1 MRTFGRACRGKG
13 KVYVSLVR
21 DTEKQVLCVG
31 SKVVSL
37 ALSAQMHLQSDASLH
52 PEQKGDLE
60 DKLKEAIETHQAIEK
75 QSRRLVNGKSLPH
88 CKIVNAYDVTIA
100 PIKKGKSNCATQFG
114 KKPGIIAEMGSG
126 FIFGL
131 HLPQG
136 NPDDASY
143 VMPLIDKVD
152 AAIDRLTWTYPRRRP
167 SIRSLAGDLGMND
180 PKVREK
186 LHNKGITTVGIP
198 NTIEPIPKV
207 PTPSMIQ
214 AILNTPILNENQN
227 ATQIKIAYACGYSRT
242 FVESLINSLICRGAT
257 HIKYKGHRGAMIQI
271 GMAIIAA
278 NATTLVRIKQD
289 RLSKRTQKCRR
300 WFRLKPLNYNENSDP
315 HE

>member
-13 KVYVSLVR
+13 KVYVKLVR
-21 DTEKQVLCVG
+21 NTEKHLLSVG
-31 SKVVSL
+31 SKVIPL
-37 ALSAQMHLQSDASLH
+37 ALSVQMRLQNDTSLEA
-52 PEQKGDLE
+52 EQKGGLE
-60 DKLKEAIETHQAIEK
+60 DQLKEAIEAHQAIEK

-100 PIKKGKSNCATQFG
+100 PIKKGKSNCPTQFG

-152 AAIDRLTWTYPRRRP
+152 TAIDKLTWTHPRRRP
-167 SIRSLAGDLGMND
+167 SIYSLAGDLGMND
-180 PKVREK
+180 PKVRDK

-207 PTPSMIQ
+207 PTPEMIQ

-227 ATQIKIAYACGYSRT
+227 ATQIKIAYACGYSRP

-271 GMAIIAA
+271 GMAIITA

-289 RLSKRTQKCRR
+289 RLSKRAKRCRR
-300 WFRLKPLNYNENSDP
+300 MFRLKPPNSNENNDSN
-315 HE
+315 E

>member
-13 KVYVSLVR
+13 KVYVRLVR
-21 DTEKQVLCVG
+21 DTEKQVLSVG
-31 SKVVSL
+31 SKVVPL
-37 ALSAQMHLQSDASLH
+37 ALSVQRRLQSEASLE
-52 PEQKGDLE
+52 PEQKAGLE
-60 DKLKEAIETHQAIEK
+60 DKLKEAIEAHQAIEK
-75 QSRRLVNGKSLPH
+75 QSRRLVHGKPLPH

-114 KKPGIIAEMGSG
+114 KKPGIVAEMGSG

-131 HLPQG
+131 HLPPG

-152 AAIDRLTWTYPRRRP
+152 TALDRRTWTHPRRRP

-180 PKVREK
+180 PGVREK
-186 LHNKGITTVGIP
+186 LHKKGISTVGIP
-198 NTIEPIPKV
+198 TTIEPIPQV
-207 PTPSMIQ
+207 PTAEMIQ
-214 AILNTPILNENQN
+214 AVLNTPILNENQN
-227 ATQIKIAYACGYSRT
+227 ATQIKIAYACGYSRP

-257 HIKYKGHRGAMIQI
+257 HIKYKGHRGAVIQV

-278 NATTLVRIKQD
+278 NATTLVRIKQN
-289 RLSKRTQKCRR
+289 RLSKRAQKCRR
-300 WFRLKPLNYNENSDP
+300 WFRLKPPNSNENNDSN
-315 HE
+315 E